1 MAVSPRTRGG
11 ARMVPRHFSFPYLR
25 TIHQKICFLYFTMRR
40 GEPDFIV
47 WKRGTQAT
55 LMHQDL
61 DLEEP
66 RVQLLHKD
74 MYVEEEKQAPRRS

>member
-1 MAVSPRTRGG
+1 MLFVF
-11 ARMVPRHFSFPYLR
+11 H
-25 TIHQKICFLYFTMRR
+25 HEE
-40 GEPDFIV
+40 GEPDLIV

-55 LMHQDL
+55 LMHHDL